1 VTPIYRVQKILRQLL
16 LGLLLMPALVW
27 AQGLLTNLPNRHI
40 TSLAGAWNYIV
51 DPYETG
57 YYNYRMEPYDQQAL
71 PSNSAFFMNYHARDK
86 TELVEYDF
94 DKSATLA
101 VPGDWNSQKENLL
114 YYEGTVWFKRSFDYT
129 KKQTGNRLFVYF
141 GAVNYKA
148 EVYLNGKKLG
158 THEGGF
164 TPFNFE
170 VTALLQPKD
179 NFLVV
184 KVDNKRFKQAVPTVN
199 TDWWNYGG
207 MTREV
212 VLIEEPA
219 SFIRDYLIQ
228 LKKNESQ
235 TVSGHVQLDG
245 AVNGEAVSIEI
256 PELGLVHRV
265 VTERGYAA
273 FEFKIGKINHWS
285 PQSPKL
291 YEVFIKTKQQS
302 LVDQIGFR
310 TISTDGPNILLNG
323 QSIFLRGISIHEE
336 NTQRSARAFS
346 QADALTALTWAKELG
361 CNYVRL
367 AHYPHNEN
375 MLRMADKLGLLV
387 WEEIPVYWTVD
398 FASAATLSSAKQ
410 QLTAAMTRD
419 KNRAAII
426 IWSMANETP
435 PSEMRNSFLLELIAH
450 SKTLDNTRLLSAALE
465 RHEKE
470 GDPWTYVLDDKIGE
484 HLDIVAF
491 NQYLG
496 WYGGKPEDATK
507 VKWDIRFDKP
517 VLMSEFGGSALQGL
531 HGTRDE
537 RWSEE
542 YQAYLYE
549 QTLLMVENIP
559 HIRGISPWILAD
571 FRSPKRLLPGIQDG
585 WNRKGLISNHGIK
598 KKAFFTVHSFY
609 DKMAKQFQSY

>member
-1 VTPIYRVQKILRQLL
+1 
-16 LGLLLMPALVW
+16 
-27 AQGLLTNLPNRHI
+27 
-40 TSLAGAWNYIV
+40 
-51 DPYETG
+51 
-57 YYNYRMEPYDQQAL
+57 
-71 PSNSAFFMNYHARDK
+71 
-86 TELVEYDF
+86 
-94 DKSATLA
+94 
-101 VPGDWNSQKENLL
+101 
-114 YYEGTVWFKRSFDYT
+114 
-129 KKQTGNRLFVYF
+129 
-141 GAVNYKA
+141 
-148 EVYLNGKKLG
+148 
-158 THEGGF
+158 
-164 TPFNFE
+164 
-170 VTALLQPKD
+170 
-179 NFLVV
+179 
-184 KVDNKRFKQAVPTVN
+184 
-199 TDWWNYGG
+199 
-207 MTREV
+207 
-212 VLIEEPA
+212 
-219 SFIRDYLIQ
+219 
-228 LKKNESQ
+228 
-235 TVSGHVQLDG
+235 
-245 AVNGEAVSIEI
+245 
-256 PELGLVHRV
+256 
-265 VTERGYAA
+265 
-273 FEFKIGKINHWS
+273 
-285 PQSPKL
+285 
-291 YEVFIKTKQQS
+291 
-302 LVDQIGFR
+302 
-310 TISTDGPNILLNG
+310 
-323 QSIFLRGISIHEE
+323 
-336 NTQRSARAFS
+336 
-346 QADALTALTWAKELG
+346 
-361 CNYVRL
+361 
-367 AHYPHNEN
+367 
-375 MLRMADKLGLLV
+375 MADKLGLLV

-450 SKTLDNTRLLSAALE
+450 SKTLDNTRLLRAALE
-465 RHEKE
+465 RPEKE

-598 KKAFFTVHSFY
+598 KKAFFTLQSFY
-609 DKMAKQFQSY
+609 DKMAKQFPSY